1 MTLFLSFS
9 PHFQGFL
16 SSTLFH
22 PNFKGQK
29 FQNPNSKKSSTL
41 KNSKKLNLKYQ
52 GWFFSNSKPSKIIKT
67 PPKKVSKRSQN
78 SYFREF
84 YEFWILE
91 FALEERE
98 LRAMNQPCIIVHHQT
113 AKTII
118 IHSKLLTQC
127 FFILS
132 RILNHFQYQTYFIH
146 YFNES

>member
-16 SSTLFH
+16 STTLFH

-29 FQNPNSKKSSTL
+29 FQNPNSKKILTL

-52 GWFFSNSKPSKIIKT
+52 GWFFQIPDWRKSSKRLQ
-67 PPKKVSKRSQN
+67 KRSQN